1 MAERTKEM
9 PLPLSREELVKE
21 LGYLGVKEGQIIE
34 VHADLSAFD
43 FVIGGARTVVDAL
56 LETAGRNGTI
66 LMAGETKDNSE
77 PSEWESSKC
86 EPYMYKSIREAIPPY
101 DSRNSDL
108 SDRGAITENFRHRSG
123 VVTTSH
129 PQVSYAAWGRYA
141 KLLCNHQSLN
151 YPLAE
156 ESPAARIYELK
167 GYALLMGC
175 DFDSLTSLH
184 LAEYRT
190 DDRPIHIGGA
200 CVSTA
205 GGPQWRSYLDLH
217 LDSRDFINVK
227 NIMLKK
233 SMIRQAV
240 IGGCRCM
247 FFPIVPAI
255 DEATRWLENNSIYEL
270 YR

>member
-1 MAERTKEM
+1 MSSTAM
-9 PLPLSREELVKE
+9 PLSKE
-21 LGYLGVKEGQIIE
+21 SLEKQLTALGVREGQIIE
-34 VHADLSAFD
+34 VHADLNGFAH
-43 FVIGGARTVVDAL
+43 VIGGARTIVDAL
-56 LETAGRNGTI
+56 LELASRSGTI
-66 LMAGETKDNSE
+66 LMATETYENSE
-77 PSEWESSKC
+77 PSQWKDAV
-86 EPYMYKSIREAIPPY
+86 EPYMYKDVRDAIPPY
-101 DSRNSDL
+101 DSRTSDL
-108 SDRGAITENFRHRSG
+108 SDHSAVTENFRRRSG
-123 VVTTSH
+123 VITTSH

-175 DFDSLTSLH
+175 DFDQLTSLH

-190 DDRPIHIGGA
+190 DDRPIRINGA
-200 CVSTA
+200 CVATA
-205 GGPQWRSYLDLH
+205 GGPQWKSYLDLH
-217 LDSRDFINVK
+217 LEEKDFLNVK

-233 SMIRQAV
+233 NMIRQAV

-247 FFPIVPAI
+247 FFPIAPAI
-255 DEATRWLENNSIYEL
+255 DEATYWLENNSIYEL

>member
-1 MAERTKEM
+1 MAVRKAGARV
-9 PLPLSREELVKE
+9 PISREQLEKE
-21 LGYLGVKEGQIIE
+21 LEKLGVREGQIIE

-66 LMAGETKDNSE
+66 LMASETQDNSE
-77 PSEWESSKC
+77 PSEWDNGMA
-86 EPYMYKSIREAIPPY
+86 EPYMYKDIRDAIPPY
-101 DSRNSDL
+101 DSRTSDL
-108 SDRGAITENFRHRSG
+108 SDKGGITENFRHRAG

-190 DDRPIHIGGA
+190 DDRPIRIAGA

-217 LDSRDFINVK
+217 LNSHDFLNVQNSMTKK
-227 NIMLKK
+227 N
-233 SMIRQAV
+233 MIRQAV
-240 IGGCRCM
+240 INGCRCM
-247 FFPIVPAI
+247 FFPIAPAI